1 MTDRHCAILHE
12 HYHVTDAGMRTVLET
27 LCTAFRHI
35 WPDAA
40 QYMWYSPHKYQH
52 IKASKESF
60 VNPHVKLIED
70 EELGYLTRSFDSPE
84 QFEACVTSRISK
96 KGDILGPLLRHHK
109 KVVHLIQNPT
119 LLKNPVE
126 TRANAGLAQR
136 YLGKNYVQ
144 IWHIHDFLEDAESR
158 GPLRAHIR
166 TLVGA
171 ATETIYGANGSG
183 IGWATSPNIVYAVIN
198 TNSQRALQQLLLT
211 PWRDVVFYLPDAVDL
226 DAYERIAKPAGG
238 AVIDDLLERHCLSH
252 RAGGYRFD
260 RSADLLIAAEM
271 ARERKNTGEQL
282 LILNMLNTRFEQTGR
297 KFQLLVTMLPQTG
310 DAKQRIE
317 IFNAYIRSHKLPV
330 LMGFGPQ
337 LIGRGNKPGSGRIT
351 LADLWNHPRAF
362 VEISTA
368 VKEGFGLNFIH
379 PSIATASN
387 SYTLPTV
394 GRRLQEVFPDFE
406 AAGMALPE
414 DAYYD
419 EIIVDA
425 SILRDGLDYRGQKKD
440 TLQISDKT
448 RNAAARP
455 TVEAIALSKDFPTYS
470 AAEQVCLL
478 ERIDYRKLNRKLA
491 PFLDSILDK
500 ERMDAMAKHNAKAIR
515 RNFSI
520 PSYAG
525 KLKGIIAQAFR
536 LRERRIASGE
546 TPTMLRDNRKL
557 MAYFRDGLS

>member
-1 MTDRHCAILHE
+1 MKDRHCAVLHE

-40 QYMWYSPHKYQH
+40 QYMWYSPYKYQH

-70 EELGYLTRSFDSPE
+70 AELGYLTRSFDSPD
-84 QFEACVTSRISK
+84 QFKACVTSRISAK
-96 KGDILGPLLRHHK
+96 SDILGPLLRHHK

-126 TRANAGLAQR
+126 TQANAGLAQK
-136 YLGKNYVQ
+136 YLGQNYVQ
-144 IWHIHDFLEDAESR
+144 IWHIHDLLEDADSR

-171 ATETIYGANGSG
+171 DTETIYGVNGSG
-183 IGWATSPNIVYAVIN
+183 LGWVACPNIVYAVIN
-198 TNSQRALQQLLLT
+198 TKARRALQQVLPP
-211 PWRDVVFYLPDAVDL
+211 PWRDAVFYLPDAVDL
-226 DAYERIAKPAGG
+226 DAYGLTVEPLRGEG
-238 AVIDDLLERHCLSH
+238 IDDLMEHYCLSNT
-252 RAGGYRFD
+252 ADGYRFD
-260 RSADLLIAAEM
+260 RSAELLIAAEM

-282 LILNMLNTRFEQTGR
+282 LILNMLNARFERTGR
-297 KFQLLVTMLPQTG
+297 TFQLLVTMLPQTG
-310 DAKQRIE
+310 DAKERIE
-317 IFNAYIRSHKLPV
+317 IFKAYIRSNKLPV
-330 LMGFGPQ
+330 LMGFGPH
-337 LIGRGNKPGSGRIT
+337 LIARGTKAGSGRMT
-351 LADLWNHPRAF
+351 LADLWNHPRAV

-368 VKEGFGLNFIH
+368 VKEGFGLNFLH
-379 PSIATASN
+379 PAIATAAN

-406 AAGMALPE
+406 AAGMVFPK

-419 EIIVDA
+419 EILVDA
-425 SILRDGLDYRGQKKD
+425 SILCDGLDYRDQKKD
-440 TLQISDKT
+440 ILQISEESP
-448 RNAAARP
+448 NAAARS
-455 TVEAIALSKDFPTYS
+455 TVEAIALSRDFCTYS

-491 PFLDSILDK
+491 RFLDCILDK
-500 ERMDAMAKHNAKAIR
+500 ERMNSIAKHNAAAIKK
-515 RNFSI
+515 NLSI
-520 PSYAG
+520 TSYAG
-525 KLKGIIAQAFR
+525 KLKAIIAQAFM
-536 LRERRIASGE
+536 LKDQRIASGE

-557 MAYFRDGLS
+557 MAYYRDGQD